1 MPALAALGLLVGAAA
16 GAGGGARGG
25 GDAFALLQ
33 GEVRL
38 HGQGGEELDVVSEDM
53 YPVAGD
59 LDWPFQVGQGV
70 PDVYVHWVPSVK
82 RAFEPWVYHP
92 ASFTIGQAFAD
103 LGACVKWT
111 SDNEL
116 APILEN
122 VSQAVAAG
130 RQPVLF
136 AVAFWSKKATP
147 ATRRFLAEFTEAG
160 GYLVLYQSENM
171 AWVGETH
178 LPLVESLAQAYGA
191 KEIWEYSLAS
201 LEYYKKTGWDKLPI
215 RYMPPGYVKEL
226 DFDIDLRSP
235 NRNENRIA
243 FLGRFESREER
254 TRKGYREQVGD
265 MLEDGVWVQTKSELV
280 DYVTTYPIQLNNHH
294 AQDCCPSHNA
304 VESFRFAQLIA
315 NKACVI
321 SAECLPAEMEEW
333 KDIVH
338 FVDIAGT
345 RQKIEEVQK
354 DVRKCQTDSYAL
366 FKERFA
372 PARLLNRTG
381 FREKFLQLA
390 PHLRK

>member
-1 MPALAALGLLVGAAA
+1 MPVLAALGLLAGAAA
-16 GAGGGARGG
+16 AAGTAGGG
-25 GDAFALLQ
+25 DTLALLQ

-38 HGQGGEELDVVSEDM
+38 HDQSEEELDVVSEDM

-59 LDWPFQVGQGV
+59 LDWPFQAGQGV

-82 RAFEPWVYHP
+82 RDFEPWVYHP

-111 SDNEL
+111 SDRDLE
-116 APILEN
+116 PILQN
-122 VSQAVAAG
+122 VSQAVAEG

-136 AVAFWSKKATP
+136 AIAFWSKKATP

-171 AWVGETH
+171 AWVGEKH

-201 LEYYKKTGWDKLPI
+201 LEYYKNIGWNKLPI
-215 RYMPPGYVKEL
+215 RYFPPGYVKEL
-226 DFDIDLRSP
+226 DLGIDLRSP
-235 NRNENRIA
+235 KRNEDQIA
-243 FLGRFESREER
+243 FLGRFESREE
-254 TRKGYREQVGD
+254 TMRKRYLEEVGD
-265 MLEDGVWVQTKSELV
+265 LLQTGAWVQTKSELE
-280 DYVTTYPIQLNNHH
+280 DYVTTYPLQLNNHH

-304 VESFRFAQLIA
+304 VESFRFAQLVA
-315 NKACVI
+315 NKACII

-333 KDIVH
+333 EGIVH
-338 FVDIAGT
+338 FVDVAGT
-345 RQKIEEVQK
+345 RQMVQEVQK
-354 DVRKCQTDSYAL
+354 DVQKCQTNSYAL

-381 FREKFLQLA
+381 FEEKFLRLA